1 MNHRNFPEKYS
12 PHKNSVSTMRPESS
26 FHVSIYD
33 ASRVLTNRAQIKA
46 SKHYSHTR
54 FPNEDWT
61 PKGILLRRHG
71 KTKRAGNI
79 NDVLEKSP
87 DSVSTMFNVAPRELP
102 IEKSCYNSIVY
113 KTAAVVLLVVKI
125 RDRLRFIRKLFRY
138 VGDKLYAKAALTLV
152 NRLVTPRIPV
162 VKDLIPFYYAKK
174 NFWKFAFLYG
184 LKKISDKAPR

>member
-1 MNHRNFPEKYS
+1 MC
-12 PHKNSVSTMRPESS
+12 TDS
-26 FHVSIYD
+26 FHVTK
-33 ASRVLTNRAQIKA
+33 RVTEKSSNVLPNRAQIKA
-46 SKHYSHTR
+46 SKYYLPCKESRRFSTPLRGRPYSR

-61 PKGILLRRHG
+61 PKGILLRKHG
-71 KTKRAGNI
+71 KTKRGSNL

-87 DSVSTMFNVAPRELP
+87 DPFHSPSESELP
-102 IEKSCYNSIVY
+102 LEKSCYKSIVY

-174 NFWKFAFLYG
+174 NFWKFALLYG
-184 LKKISDKAPR
+184 LKKISDKAPKAR